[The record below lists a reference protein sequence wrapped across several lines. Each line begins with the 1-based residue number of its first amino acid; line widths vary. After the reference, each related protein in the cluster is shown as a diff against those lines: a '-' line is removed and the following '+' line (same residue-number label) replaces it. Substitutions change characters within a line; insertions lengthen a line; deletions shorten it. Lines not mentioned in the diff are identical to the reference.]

1 MESLLAGCTA
11 CTSCTTLHLPETH
24 RLARFGK
31 KIRGK
36 NDVEKSTNFSSSQ
49 GSDLAASYMRSSDG
63 LGADGELTPST
74 KKTALEAMRK
84 VLSRAEYTPRTPR
97 NFDDEDVE
105 IEAEEASRRLQNRF
119 LDAAR
124 AGHFRGVVEGLA
136 EGVDL
141 NCGTARGQTALMLA
155 ASSRGQSSLQ
165 IISFLLECQV
175 QLEAVDQLGW
185 TALHHAC
192 RNDMSE
198 AAELLLHSRADVRA
212 NSLDGQNSAML
223 AAAECGDDL
232 VMRIVDCKVEVDR
245 SDRRGYTLLFCACEH
260 GREELVKWLLKRKAN
275 PNARA
280 KDKSTCMM
288 LAAERG
294 HLKIC
299 KALAN
304 KHADANAKSV
314 MGNSPLLLSVLNA
327 QEAVARYLL
336 NIQAD
341 CNVRNQDGIS
351 ALDAAAK
358 MKLGPLKSLL
368 DVLTRKSQERGGEE
382 EEEDVL

>member
-1 MESLLAGCTA
+1 MESLLTGCST
-11 CTSCTTLHLPETH
+11 CTSCTTFVVPETH

-31 KIRGK
+31 KIREK
-36 NDVEKSTNFSSSQ
+36 TEEKSNNFSLSQ
-49 GSDLAASYMRSSDG
+49 GSDPAGSYIRSSDG
-63 LGADGELTPST
+63 LGEDGELTPST

-84 VLSRAEYTPRTPR
+84 VLSRCEYTPRTPR
-97 NFDDEDVE
+97 DLDEEMD
-105 IEAEEASRRLQNRF
+105 AEENSRKLQNRF

-124 AGHFRGVVEGLA
+124 AGHFQGVVEGLA

-141 NCGTARGQTALMLA
+141 NCSTARGQTALMLA

-175 QLEAVDQLGW
+175 QLEAMDQLGW
-185 TALHHAC
+185 TALLHAC
-192 RNDMSE
+192 RNDMTE
-198 AAELLLHSRADVRA
+198 AAELLLHGRADVGA
-212 NSLDGQNSAML
+212 KSMDGQNAAML
-223 AAAECGDDL
+223 AAAECGDEL
-232 VMRIVDCKVEVDR
+232 VMRIVDCRVGVDR
-245 SDRRGYTLLFCACEH
+245 SDRRGYTLLFYASENN
-260 GREELVKWLLKRKAN
+260 REELVKWLLKRKAN

-314 MGNSPLLLSVLNA
+314 MGNSPLLLSVMNA

-341 CNVRNQDGIS
+341 CNVRNQDGVS
-351 ALDAAAK
+351 ALDAAARLK
-358 MKLGPLKSLL
+358 MGPLKSLL

-382 EEEDVL
+382 EDEL